1 MEVTIKLKCHSS
13 LAWLEDEKKKRR
25 DFFCLNLKIQWGYL
39 SGEAVTGA
47 NQDEKKKHFKMSGKE
62 DFLLGKI
69 GRKGDTL
76 VGIHS
81 TCPTKVDGRKKKDK

>member
-1 MEVTIKLKCHSS
+1 MS
-13 LAWLEDEKKKRR
+13 LEPCLTRGWEKKKKR
-25 DFFCLNLKIQWGYL
+25 FFLPKFKNRMRLFKWG
-39 SGEAVTGA
+39 SGNWCQSGW
-47 NQDEKKKHFKMSGKE
+47 EKKPKHFKMSGKE